1 MNADATQIG
10 TDSTDLNAIT
20 ELIIGRAYVVS
31 NTLRTGFLE
40 KIYENALAHELR
52 KVGLLVSQQQN
63 ISVYYDRIIVGVYAA
78 DLLVENAVIVELKAV
93 RTLEPIHKAQCLNYL
108 KATGLPLCLLINFG
122 TPRLEIRRVINTP

>member
-1 MNADATQIG
+1 MHADATQIG

-63 ISVYYDRIIVGVYAA
+63 ISVYYDRTVVRVYAA

-108 KATGLPLCLLINFG
+108 NATGLPLCLLINFG

>member
-1 MNADATQIG
+1 MHADATQIG
-10 TDSTDLNAIT
+10 TDTTDLNAIT